1 MTSISSLSTTT
12 QTTYRLS
19 LDTNGDGTV
28 SADELAASKTSGSS
42 SKSSSSS
49 TASDSGDGGSSAD
62 LLAKLSSIIM
72 AMLLQMGS
80 SSDGSDD
87 TLSGEPGSGDSASQQ
102 LSVSDL
108 DTDGDGKVS
117 ATEFAAAKPDDVTDE
132 MSAELFAKLD
142 SDGNGAVDETEL
154 QAMQQGPEAARADEA
169 STSSALD
176 QLMEQ
181 IQAIARQYLQD
192 MDDDTG
198 AATQV
203 ARL

>member
-1 MTSISSLSTTT
+1 LTSISSLSTTT

-80 SSDGSDD
+80 SSDGSND
-87 TLSGEPGSGDSASQQ
+87 TSSGEPGSGDSAPQQ

-108 DTDGDGKVS
+108 DTDADGKVS

-154 QAMQQGPEAARADEA
+154 QAMQQGPEAAQADDA
-169 STSSALD
+169 PTSSALD

-198 AATQV
+198 ATTQV

>member
-1 MTSISSLSTTT
+1 LTSISSLSTTT

-28 SADELAASKTSGSS
+28 SADELAASKTSESS
-42 SKSSSSS
+42 SKSSSS
-49 TASDSGDGGSSAD
+49 ASDSGDGGSSAD

-87 TLSGEPGSGDSASQQ
+87 TSSGEPGSGDSAQQQ

-108 DTDGDGKVS
+108 DTDADGKVS

-154 QAMQQGPEAARADEA
+154 QAMQQGPEAAQADDA

>member
-1 MTSISSLSTTT
+1 LTSISSLSTTT

-42 SKSSSSS
+42 SKSSSS
-49 TASDSGDGGSSAD
+49 ASDSGDGGSSAD

-87 TLSGEPGSGDSASQQ
+87 TSSGEPGSGDSAQQQ

-108 DTDGDGKVS
+108 DTDADGKVS

-154 QAMQQGPEAARADEA
+154 QAMQQGPEAAQADDA

>member
-28 SADELAASKTSGSS
+28 SADELAASKTSESS
-42 SKSSSSS
+42 SKSSSS
-49 TASDSGDGGSSAD
+49 ASDSGDGGSSAD

-87 TLSGEPGSGDSASQQ
+87 TSSGEPGSGDSAQQQ

-108 DTDGDGKVS
+108 DTDADGKVS

-154 QAMQQGPEAARADEA
+154 QAMQQGPEAAQADDA

>member
-42 SKSSSSS
+42 SKSSS

-87 TLSGEPGSGDSASQQ
+87 TSSGEPGSGDSAPQQ

-154 QAMQQGPEAARADEA
+154 QAMQQGPEAAQADDA